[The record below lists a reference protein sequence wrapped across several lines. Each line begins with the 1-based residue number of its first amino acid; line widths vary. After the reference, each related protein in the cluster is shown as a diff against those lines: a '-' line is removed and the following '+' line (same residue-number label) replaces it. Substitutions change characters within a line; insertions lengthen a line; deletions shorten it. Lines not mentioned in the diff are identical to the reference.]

1 MNLGRYLKVGMI
13 LGAAGYIAGVGAVV
27 LLSDLDFV
35 KILWLMGLVVAPL
48 TFGIP
53 IGIWVGQGGD
63 IKSLL
68 PRIRNKLGAEGGE
81 PFWDRFT
88 HVFDQWDGLFL
99 MVAWTVGLLVALL
112 LVPLIVAKWWYF

>member
-88 HVFDQWDGLFL
+88 WDRFTHAFDQWAGLIL
-99 MVAWTVGLLVALL
+99 LAAITVGVLFVLMTGE
-112 LVPLIVAKWWYF
+112 W

>member
-35 KILWLMGLVVAPL
+35 KILWAMGLVVAPV

-53 IGIWVGQGGD
+53 KWV
-63 IKSLL
+63 
-68 PRIRNKLGAEGGE
+68 
-81 PFWDRFT
+81 
-88 HVFDQWDGLFL
+88 VFVNSWPCMLANGT
-99 MVAWTVGLLVALL
+99 AWQPTANAVRASPG
-112 LVPLIVAKWWYF
+112 